1 MPLSRKAKLVW
12 IGTIATA
19 AIVAITLGIT
29 LSPSSRSTEIAK
41 GTSGSAGSV
50 DDTTTGDICPCFNG
64 DDLDNAVTDITSRDP
79 AFVFDSANSCTGED
93 SDGIRYTQFSPE
105 GYGHLMG
112 FGVRKG
118 YLECSSADMVQIIT
132 EGEAAACATLIV
144 DKCAEHKD
152 DLDAAA
158 VVSPDVLAPKPDV
171 LAPKLACPCFSSD
184 DFDSAVTDITSGDPA
199 FAFDS
204 ANSCTGGDSDGIK
217 YSRDGHL
224 LGFSVEKGYLMCTNM
239 DMVHSI
245 AQDEATACA
254 TLIVDKCAEHKDD
267 LDAVAVVAPDV
278 LAPKISCPCFAAS
291 SLDSVITAVLDGSLT
306 LNADSCA
313 ETENGR
319 TISYTVQEYY
329 EYHSWG
335 VGTFGSELSCQH
347 ADTIRP
353 GISDEEYNACK
364 TIVDDGCTKLEM

>member
-158 VVSPDVLAPKPDV
+158 VVAPDAPPPKPDV

-184 DFDSAVTDITSGDPA
+184 DLDSAVTDITSGDPA

-204 ANSCTGGDSDGIK
+204 TNSCTGGDSDGIK
-217 YSRDGHL
+217 YSRDGDL
-224 LGFSVEKGYLMCTNM
+224 MGFSVEESYLMCTDM

-245 AQDEATACA
+245 TRDEVAACA
-254 TLIVDKCAEHKDD
+254 TLIVDECAEHKDD
-267 LDAVAVVAPDV
+267 LDAV
-278 LAPKISCPCFAAS
+278 
-291 SLDSVITAVLDGSLT
+291 G
-306 LNADSCA
+306 
-313 ETENGR
+313 
-319 TISYTVQEYY
+319 Q
-329 EYHSWG
+329 
-335 VGTFGSELSCQH
+335 
-347 ADTIRP
+347 
-353 GISDEEYNACK
+353 
-364 TIVDDGCTKLEM
+364 VDN